1 MKRNPQDKQKKRK
14 YGHRN
19 VSRKHLA
26 KRLAA
31 ERRAPLTHPETSS
44 YVEGVEESMQAT
56 ENTNATPK
64 TPVPQK
70 AVPKFTM
77 TLRSA
82 SSKEQGLLCKYILA

>member
-19 VSRKHLA
+19 VSRKQLA

-56 ENTNATPK
+56 EKANT
-64 TPVPQK
+64 VPQK